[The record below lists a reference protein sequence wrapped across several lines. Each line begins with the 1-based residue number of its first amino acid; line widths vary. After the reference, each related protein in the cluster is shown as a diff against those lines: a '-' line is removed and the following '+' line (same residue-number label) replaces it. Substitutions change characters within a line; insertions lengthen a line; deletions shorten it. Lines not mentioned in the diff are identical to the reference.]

1 MNSPSKH
8 KYSEL
13 SNKLS
18 LIHSKF
24 KDQARNILLISEQK
38 DLGNFIKTIQS
49 NNVGSHESNKNGGIL
64 SLEKKSSEQNMCYTT
79 NTQVNFCS
87 RAYSTVASGHP
98 DSASLAV
105 LGGIL
110 RNGYL
115 HQAIREK
122 GGAYGGGASQD
133 IDSGAFRFFSYRDPR
148 IKETLN
154 DFDNSIDWI
163 KTRTPTKSMI
173 EESVLGVIS
182 SLDKPNSPSGEAKQA
197 FFAEL
202 NGRNKQTIK
211 EFRDRTLNVKHADI
225 TRVANKYLV
234 PENCN
239 TAVITNENGASD
251 LNVFNSVK
259 I

>member
-1 MNSPSKH
+1 
-8 KYSEL
+8 
-13 SNKLS
+13 
-18 LIHSKF
+18 
-24 KDQARNILLISEQK
+24 
-38 DLGNFIKTIQS
+38 
-49 NNVGSHESNKNGGIL
+49 
-64 SLEKKSSEQNMCYTT
+64 
-79 NTQVNFCS
+79 
-87 RAYSTVASGHP
+87 
-98 DSASLAV
+98 
-105 LGGIL
+105 
-110 RNGYL
+110 
-115 HQAIREK
+115 
-122 GGAYGGGASQD
+122 
-133 IDSGAFRFFSYRDPR
+133 
-148 IKETLN
+148 
-154 DFDNSIDWI
+154 
-163 KTRTPTKSMI
+163 MI